1 MSNEIPGDPY
11 RIIARERSHDEAK
24 ESVATN
30 RMLVQSLI
38 LINGGAAVSALAFYG
53 AHDLGL
59 FFPFLRSMSAAKA
72 IHLNSGPRLDH
83 RYRPGPV
90 HPL

>member
-1 MSNEIPGDPY
+1 MSNEIPEDPY

-38 LINGGAAVSALAFYG
+38 LINGGAASLARLRKLEEIVDVSAFQESNALIKAWAARPYKE
-53 AHDLGL
+53 
-59 FFPFLRSMSAAKA
+59 PFDRGQS
-72 IHLNSGPRLDH
+72 
-83 RYRPGPV
+83 
-90 HPL
+90 